1 MAAYLVVEGLKYI
14 GGEEVVVHL
23 NEESIIERPTG
34 DWYTRC
40 LDLDISKLPEGVT
53 KLRVVG
59 SRN

>member
-14 GGEEVVVHL
+14 SGDEVVVRL
-23 NEESIIERPTG
+23 NEEAIIERPTG

-40 LDLDISKLPEGVT
+40 LDLDISKLPEGVK
-53 KLRVVG
+53 KLRITG